1 MGLWHVYAFVTGD
14 KAMAYADR
22 WKRHLEPHDSVQPG
36 PDGIAIRRYVVAET
50 EDAATSDAMDKINR
64 AFPECT
70 VQHRQTIA
78 VAERGPR

>member
-1 MGLWHVYAFVTGD
+1 MPIAGSVTWSLTTRCSLD
-14 KAMAYADR
+14 
-22 WKRHLEPHDSVQPG
+22 LT
-36 PDGIAIRRYVVAET
+36 GIAIGRYVVAET
-50 EDAATSDAMDKINR
+50 EDAATADAMDKINR